1 MDRKIYSKL
10 SVALLTLLMLS
21 ILPNLAVKLVAAE
34 SMMTDRP
41 LYAIKWKD
49 NALGYVNVTVIL
61 KGLYPE
67 TRYEI
72 AVFKHHGPVGLNYVR
87 EIYGVYEANITF
99 TIPPTMDSRP
109 EDIAGTWNATLYK
122 VVGETRSIVTW
133 SNFGVWAINSRV
145 LNYGR
150 ILQIWGGGFKPGT
163 KVNFTVY
170 QKTVPGNVITDE
182 LFGEDPARSPVSG
195 VVCMKYGTFSNASDT
210 ITTVIPKATYVV
222 DLKNYLFLPKVV
234 YTGAPE
240 TRLEFNVTDKLI
252 VNILKPAEGS
262 EWRRTDTVPVE
273 VEVLYQDM
281 VPVTAGTVNVT
292 FEPSECTDAPKGAG
306 KPKTIKLSYSPATR
320 TWVGSFKI
328 QKDNSTGT
336 WTVKADAKDFYGN
349 TGSDTNSI
357 KVKAAI
363 LVVTTEVA
371 PPASVPRA

>member
-133 SNFGVWAINSRV
+133 SNFGIWAINSRV

-163 KVNFTVY
+163 KVEFTVY
-170 QKTVPGNVITDE
+170 NKTDGKKVTSI
-182 LFGEDPARSPVSG
+182 LFGEDPAKSPVSG

-210 ITTVIPKATYVV
+210 ITTIISEGTYVV
-222 DLKNYLFLPKVV
+222 NLTKFEYLPKVASL
-234 YTGAPE
+234 GAPE
-240 TRLEFNVTDKLI
+240 RTLEFNVTRELI
-252 VNILKPAEGS
+252 VNILKPADDS
-262 EWRRTDTVPVE
+262 EWRRT
-273 VEVLYQDM
+273 
-281 VPVTAGTVNVT
+281 
-292 FEPSECTDAPKGAG
+292 
-306 KPKTIKLSYSPATR
+306 
-320 TWVGSFKI
+320 
-328 QKDNSTGT
+328 
-336 WTVKADAKDFYGN
+336 
-349 TGSDTNSI
+349 
-357 KVKAAI
+357 
-363 LVVTTEVA
+363 
-371 PPASVPRA
+371 